1 MVFCMAGFAFN
12 DAAMKALAGDMP
24 LFQAVFLRGMIATV
38 LIVGLAWS
46 QNALRFETL
55 KGNMKATSWRTL
67 GELGGTV
74 CFLTALFNMPLANVT
89 AIMQAMPLAI
99 TLAAAIF
106 LGEVVGWR
114 RMLAILIGFAGVVI
128 IVRPGSDGF
137 NIFAIVALC
146 AMFFIT
152 LRDLATRSLSKDVPS
167 LLIAVITSVA
177 VMVASGL
184 ASIWEGWVSVS
195 LEHMGYLSLAALFL
209 MAGYAFSVMCMRV
222 GDVAFVAPFRY
233 TILLWAILL
242 GYLVFDDVPDLATWI
257 GSAIIVATGLFTFWR
272 EQRVAAR

>member
-12 DAAMKALAGDMP
+12 DAAMKSLAGDMP
-24 LFQAVFLRGMIATV
+24 LYQAIFLRGVIATV
-38 LIVGLAWS
+38 LITGLAHS
-46 QNALRFETL
+46 QNALRFDTL
-55 KGNMKATSWRTL
+55 KGNVKATSWRTL

-106 LGEVVGWR
+106 LGEAVGWR

-128 IVRPGSDGF
+128 IVRPGSEGF
-137 NIFAIVALC
+137 NMFGIVALC
-146 AMFFIT
+146 GMFFIT
-152 LRDLATRSLSKDVPS
+152 
-167 LLIAVITSVA
+167 
-177 VMVASGL
+177 
-184 ASIWEGWVSVS
+184 
-195 LEHMGYLSLAALFL
+195 
-209 MAGYAFSVMCMRV
+209 FSVMCMRV

-272 EQRVAAR
+272 EQRLAAR